1 MPKATI
7 NADVVRNLAALL
19 DETGLT
25 EIEYETGTLRVRVSR
40 QGGVTVATTAPAAAP
55 AAAAPTAHREE
66 PAAPSPAGMK
76 RDGGVFLTLRIF
88 ECMKPIVAACNGP
101 AVGVVVTMQCAM
113 DIRMAS
119 D

>member
-40 QGGVTVATTAPAAAP
+40 QGGVTVAAAAP
-55 AAAAPTAHREE
+55 APSPVATAEAAPARETA
-66 PAAPSPAGMK
+66 PAPSGDAESGMNSA
-76 RDGGVFLTLRIF
+76 
-88 ECMKPIVAACNGP
+88 VALP
-101 AVGVVVTMQCAM
+101 PRSRSL
-113 DIRMAS
+113 RMAAS
-119 D
+119 SRS